1 MVSLRSIK
9 DSLFGEEGFVLT
21 EIANPSITLAAD
33 AVVSETYNRSASV
46 TTYPTEDRPD
56 ISEHAMSNS
65 FTININGVVSDASM
79 SFFNLIEDI
88 SSSFLGGLFG
98 ATSKSQA
105 AWDLINNWMDIG
117 AALDVR
123 CKFAKNGFRSTAGKN
138 KGSILPFVIESISIP
153 RDSSTGS
160 ALRYSMNLR
169 RIRQVQ
175 IGETSIISAGF
186 AVLDR
191 GQQQTKSNTK
201 ASTVA
206 DQPVAV
212 SLRDDKAAAAR
223 VYGNIGIRS

>member
-1 MVSLRSIK
+1 
-9 DSLFGEEGFVLT
+9 
-21 EIANPSITLAAD
+21 
-33 AVVSETYNRSASV
+33 
-46 TTYPTEDRPD
+46 
-56 ISEHAMSNS
+56 
-65 FTININGVVSDASM
+65 M
-79 SFFNLIEDI
+79 SFFNLIEDV

-123 CKFAKNGFRSTAGKN
+123 CKFAKDGFRSPT
-138 KGSILPFVIESISIP
+138 GSVLPFVIESISIP

-175 IGETSIISAGF
+175 IGEISIISAGF
-186 AVLDR
+186 AIIDR
-191 GQQQTKSNTK
+191 GQQQLKSNNK

-206 DQPVAV
+206 DQPVAA
-212 SLRDDKAAAAR
+212 SLRDDKTAAAR
-223 VYGNIGIRS
+223 VYGNIGISGG